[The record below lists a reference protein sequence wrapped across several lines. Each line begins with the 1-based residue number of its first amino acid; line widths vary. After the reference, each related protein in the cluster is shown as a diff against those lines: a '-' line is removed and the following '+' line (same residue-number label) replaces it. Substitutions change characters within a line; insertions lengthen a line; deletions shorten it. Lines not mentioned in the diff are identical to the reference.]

1 MPHFDNLIFS
11 FLIGIG
17 SFAAGFLGSL
27 TGLGGGIIVVPM
39 LTILFGVDIHY
50 AAGASLISVIATSS
64 GAASAYVKE
73 GYSNIRI
80 GMFLE
85 IATTIGAII
94 GASLAGIIPANI
106 IYIIFALVLIYSV
119 INSLISKGNIE
130 LATTDCKYSR
140 LFKLKGTYPTSNG
153 LQEYAVQNVPLGFGV
168 SSFAGIIS
176 GLLGIGGGVIKV
188 LAMDRVM
195 KIPFKVSATTSNF
208 MIGVTAAASAGIYL
222 KNGYINAAVVMPVM
236 LGVLAGAFI
245 GAKIIH
251 LTSSK
256 LLRIIFTIIMIIM
269 AFEMFSNGLK

>member
-1 MPHFDNLIFS
+1 MNNLLFS
-11 FLIGIG
+11 LLIYIG
-17 SFAAGFLGSL
+17 SFSAGLLGSL

-94 GASLAGIIPANI
+94 GASLAGIVPAKV
-106 IYIIFALVLIYSV
+106 IYIVFALVLVYSS
-119 INSLISKGNIE
+119 INSFIAKKNPEITNSADTYSK
-130 LATTDCKYSR
+130 LFR
-140 LFKLKGTYPTSNG
+140 LNGTYPTPNG
-153 LQEYAVQNVPLGFGV
+153 LKEYSVRKVPLGFGL

-188 LAMDRVM
+188 LVMDRIM

-222 KNGYINAAVVMPVM
+222 KNGYINAAIVMPVM
-236 LGVLAGAFI
+236 LGVLSGAFT
-245 GAKIIH
+245 GAKILHI
-251 LTSSK
+251 TPSK

-269 AFEMFSNGLK
+269 AFEMFRSGLK